1 MQEVIIE
8 VLWPKYAWAMRADIR
23 RLFIWM
29 TLFFVA
35 MAYLE
40 SAVVVYLRALYYP
53 KGFDFPLV
61 PMDSSLVNTEVFR
74 EFATLVML
82 LAPAAL
88 VTRSALERFAWFCF
102 GFGIWDIFYYIWLKV
117 LLDWPSSLAS
127 NDLLFLIPVP
137 WVGPV
142 WAPCVVSMG
151 LILLAVTILY
161 RRSKDIVGSVDLPT
175 WGLWISG
182 AVLIVVSFTLDPL
195 LSLFSANVPLD
206 GMAFADARTNAV
218 TNGKE
223 FVPKEFP
230 LIWFVLGATIAFLGM
245 ARHFSKPVKV

>member
-1 MQEVIIE
+1 
-8 VLWPKYAWAMRADIR
+8 MRADIR

-61 PMDSSLVNTEVFR
+61 PMDVALVNTEVFR

-127 NDLLFLIPVP
+127 RDLLFLIPVP

-142 WAPCVVSMG
+142 WAPCVVSLG
-151 LILLAVTILY
+151 LILLAVIILY
-161 RRSKDIVGSVDLPT
+161 GRSKDAGGSVALPT
-175 WGLWISG
+175 WGLWITG
-182 AVLIVVSFTLDPL
+182 ALLIVVSFTLDPIL
-195 LSLFSANVPLD
+195 ALVGGNGSVDVMSI
-206 GMAFADARTNAV
+206 ADARANAV
-218 TNGKE
+218 TNGRVY
-223 FVPKEFP
+223 VPEVFP
-230 LIWFVLGATIAFLGM
+230 LIWFVVGTTIAFLGIM
-245 ARHFSKPVKV
+245 RHFFRISRA

>member
-1 MQEVIIE
+1 
-8 VLWPKYAWAMRADIR
+8 MRADIR

-61 PMDSSLVNTEVFR
+61 PMDVALVNTEVFR

-127 NDLLFLIPVP
+127 RDLLFLIPVP

-142 WAPCVVSMG
+142 WAPCVVSLG
-151 LILLAVTILY
+151 LILLAVIILY
-161 RRSKDIVGSVDLPT
+161 GRSKDAGGSVALPT
-175 WGLWISG
+175 WGLWITG
-182 AVLIVVSFTLDPL
+182 ALLIVVSFTLDPIL
-195 LSLFSANVPLD
+195 ALVGGNGSVDVMSI
-206 GMAFADARTNAV
+206 ADARANAV
-218 TNGKE
+218 TNGRE
-223 FVPKEFP
+223 YVPEVFP
-230 LIWFVLGATIAFLGM
+230 LIWFVVGTTIAFLGIM
-245 ARHFSKPVKV
+245 RHFFRIARA

>member
-1 MQEVIIE
+1 
-8 VLWPKYAWAMRADIR
+8 MRADIR

-61 PMDSSLVNTEVFR
+61 PMDVALVNTEVFR

-127 NDLLFLIPVP
+127 RDLLFLIPVP

-142 WAPCVVSMG
+142 WAPCVVSLG
-151 LILLAVTILY
+151 LILLAVIILCG
-161 RRSKDIVGSVDLPT
+161 RSKDAAGSVALPT
-175 WGLWISG
+175 WGLWITG
-182 AVLIVVSFTLDPL
+182 ALLIVVSFTLDPIL
-195 LSLFSANVPLD
+195 ALVGGNGSVDVMSI
-206 GMAFADARTNAV
+206 ADARANAV
-218 TNGKE
+218 TNGRVY
-223 FVPKEFP
+223 VPEVFP
-230 LIWFVLGATIAFLGM
+230 LIWFVVGTTIAFLGIM
-245 ARHFSKPVKV
+245 RHFFRISRA